1 MMRITL
7 RMMISFDDE
16 DNYEDD
22 DNSEDDD
29 ES

>member
-1 MMRITL
+1 MRITL

-29 ES
+29 KF